1 MGQDGYKNFLYPSIS
16 PYPIY
21 LFIFLTGMR
30 IDLNKWDKVG
40 MGVTHPE
47 LASLSFLITRVI
59 RIKDGI
65 KMVKM
70 METKNMLQYL
80 MLIEKL

>member
-1 MGQDGYKNFLYPSIS
+1 
-16 PYPIY
+16 
-21 LFIFLTGMR
+21 
-30 IDLNKWDKVG
+30 

-80 MLIEKL
+80 MLIEML

>member
-1 MGQDGYKNFLYPSIS
+1 MDIRIFYTHLSHPTLF
-16 PYPIY
+16 IY
-21 LFIFLTGMR
+21 LFIFLTDMR

-59 RIKDGI
+59 RIKGDI

-70 METKNMLQYL
+70 METKNMLQ
-80 MLIEKL
+80 